1 MKLKVLLVNLIVIF
15 SITSCASNTSVQ
27 IENKTTEQKITTE
40 TSKKGP
46 TEEQIFIDQ
55 IKDVSIQFTAIPKI
69 TNVNREFSGAYVIS
83 VKDKDSNP
91 IADYNLQIAYPSSKS
106 ADGVISYTT
115 QDVTT
120 NENGIINFAAPLPTF
135 AANSNVYAYAVPLN
149 ETVIEDAKKLGAQAE
164 YKVKSDIITKGAV
177 LFIWDFNEKDRP
189 INNSYEIL
197 SEFRNRGMV
206 MVGNAPVNET
216 SYIGKPLS
224 TLYKEN
230 YEIIEDSY
238 GYLLVGTVKFF
249 KPVEECDDGY
259 LCSLVA
265 EINAINMKTGN
276 TVFTS
281 TFTNEAT
288 GKNWNACVTKCKDEL
303 SVKIVDS
310 LVYGL

>member
-1 MKLKVLLVNLIVIF
+1 MKLKVLLFNLIVIF
-15 SITSCASNTSVQ
+15 SITSCASNTSIQ
-27 IENKTTEQKITTE
+27 NENSTTEHKTVTE
-40 TSKKGP
+40 ISKKGP
-46 TEEQIFIDQ
+46 TPEQFFIDQ
-55 IKDVSIQFTAIPKI
+55 IKDVSIQFTATPKI
-69 TNVNREFSGAYVIS
+69 ANVNREFSGPYTIS

-91 IADYNLQIAYPSSKS
+91 IADYNIQIAYPSSKS
-106 ADGVISYTT
+106 AEGVVSYTT

-120 NENGIINFAAPLPTF
+120 DENGIINFAAPLPTF

-177 LFIWDFNEKDRP
+177 LFIWDFNEKDRA

-197 SEFRNRGMV
+197 SEFRKRGMV
-206 MVGNAPVNET
+206 MVGNAPINEP
-216 SYIGKPLS
+216 SNIGKPLS

-238 GYLLVGTVKFF
+238 GYLVTGTIKFL
-249 KPVEECDDGY
+249 KPVEECEDGY

-265 EINAINMKTGN
+265 EINAVNMKNGN
-276 TVFTS
+276 TIYTA